1 MRKVLYPLVFVA
13 AALTGAAAAQTT
25 PGFDQLQRDAAW
37 QDMELARQQALAAQ
51 RDAFAAQQRYQAQ
64 QTIQALKQTSP
75 YASPP
80 VPGLKPPPLDAQLAA
95 DAERIRILQ
104 DQQLAASNAR
114 ILAIRPAIDGPPPK
128 K

>member
-1 MRKVLYPLVFVA
+1 MRAILLPSILA
-13 AALTGAAAAQTT
+13 AAFAGGAAAQTT

-37 QDMELARQQALAAQ
+37 QEMEQARQQALAAQ
-51 RDAFAAQQRYQAQ
+51 RDAFAAQQRYQTQ
-64 QTIQALKQTSP
+64 QTLQALSQSSP

-80 VPGLKPPPLDAQLAA
+80 VSGVAPPPLDAQLAA

>member
-1 MRKVLYPLVFVA
+1 MRKILYPLVLMGVVFAGAAVA
-13 AALTGAAAAQTT
+13 QSTPGFTQLQNDAAAQ
-25 PGFDQLQRDAAW
+25 
-37 QDMELARQQALAAQ
+37 ELEL
-51 RDAFAAQQRYQAQ
+51 AAQQRYQAQ
-64 QTIQALKQTSP
+64 QTIQTLQQASP

-80 VPGLKPPPLDAQLAA
+80 ISGLPPAPLDAQLAA

-104 DQQLAASNAR
+104 DQQLAAGNAR

>member
-1 MRKVLYPLVFVA
+1 MRKILYPLVLMGVVFAGAAVA
-13 AALTGAAAAQTT
+13 QSTPGFTQLQNDAAAQE
-25 PGFDQLQRDAAW
+25 L
-37 QDMELARQQALAAQ
+37 ELARQQALAAQ

-64 QTIQALKQTSP
+64 QTIQTLQQASP

-80 VPGLKPPPLDAQLAA
+80 ISGLPPAPLDAQLAA

-104 DQQLAASNAR
+104 DQQLAAGNAR

>member
-1 MRKVLYPLVFVA
+1 MRKVLYPLAFLLA
-13 AALTGAAAAQTT
+13 GLAGGAAAQTT

-37 QDMELARQQALAAQ
+37 SDLELARQRALAAQ
-51 RDAFAAQQRYQAQ
+51 RDAFAAQQRYEAQ

-75 YASPP
+75 NAAPAP
-80 VPGLKPPPLDAQLAA
+80 AGVKPAPLDTQWAA

-114 ILAIRPAIDGPPPK
+114 VLAIVKDSEGRP
-128 K
+128 